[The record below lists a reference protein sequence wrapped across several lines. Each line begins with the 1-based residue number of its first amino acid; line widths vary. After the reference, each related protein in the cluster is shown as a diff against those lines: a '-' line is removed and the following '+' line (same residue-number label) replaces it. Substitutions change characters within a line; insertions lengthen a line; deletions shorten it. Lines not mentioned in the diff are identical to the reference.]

1 MKEIKAYVRM
11 GRLTTVVSDLERK
24 GARDLTVTRVEAIGA
39 LADAEADRLRLFRK
53 YSEKYSDIAKIE
65 IVCAD
70 AEMDGFVS
78 VLKEA
83 SYTGERGDGRIFV
96 VNVER
101 AINIRTGEEGDK
113 AL

>member
-1 MKEIKAYVRM
+1 M
-11 GRLTTVVSDLERK
+11 TTLVSDLERK
-24 GARDLTVTRVEAIGA
+24 RARDLIVTRVEAIGG
-39 LADAEADRLRLFRK
+39 LADAEDDRIRLFRK

-70 AEMDGFVS
+70 DEVQGFVT
-78 VLKEA
+78 VLRKA

-96 VNVER
+96 FNIER
-101 AINIRTGEEGDK
+101 AINIRTDEDGDN